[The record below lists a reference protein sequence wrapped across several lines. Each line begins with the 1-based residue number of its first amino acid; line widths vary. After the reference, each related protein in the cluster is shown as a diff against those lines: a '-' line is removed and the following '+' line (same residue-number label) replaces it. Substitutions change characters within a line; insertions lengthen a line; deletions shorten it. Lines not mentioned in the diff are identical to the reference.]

1 MLELYATGWAA
12 PRDAGPEVGRP
23 TPRSSLGFYPL
34 QGTPRSTP
42 GVYTQGA
49 PEGVPEGVTVGQA
62 SLRDPLRESLRDPLR
77 DAKRDAKHDAGRDA
91 LGVQECLELPADRGA
106 AWRSSA
112 VHFGW
117 ESGGRE

>member
-1 MLELYATGWAA
+1 MH
-12 PRDAGPEVGRP
+12 
-23 TPRSSLGFYPL
+23 
-34 QGTPRSTP
+34 
-42 GVYTQGA
+42 TQGV

-77 DAKRDAKHDAGRDA
+77 DAKRDAGRDA